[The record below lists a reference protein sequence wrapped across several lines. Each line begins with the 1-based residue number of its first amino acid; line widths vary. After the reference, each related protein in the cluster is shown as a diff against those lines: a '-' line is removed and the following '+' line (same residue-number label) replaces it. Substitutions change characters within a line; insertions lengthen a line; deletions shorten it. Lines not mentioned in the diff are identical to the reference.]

1 MPPLLVV
8 ELVLMHDLSL
18 FSVTELDIC
27 TVSELGLLNGRGIT
41 VVSDPDFSDWDV
53 VTCEHGCDD
62 SARTRSGF
70 EKLPSSCPIWSS
82 DW

>member
-27 TVSELGLLNGRGIT
+27 TVSELGLLDEVGIT
-41 VVSDPDFSDWDV
+41 VSSDPDFSDWDV
-53 VTCEHGCDD
+53 VTCEHGCDNF
-62 SARTRSGF
+62 A
-70 EKLPSSCPIWSS
+70 
-82 DW
+82 